1 MSFFTKD
8 GLWLE
13 GDDGAEFVIPDKY
26 YVNPIA
32 EELLQSL
39 KVRLNEEYPTT
50 KVYISTASQDVN
62 WLWELYKKNK
72 EVQE

>member
-1 MSFFTKD
+1 MALETKD
-8 GLWLE
+8 GHCLH
-13 GDDGAEFVIPDKY
+13 GDDGAEFVIPDQY

-32 EELLQSL
+32 DELLQSL

-50 KVYISTASQDVN
+50 KVYISTASQDIN